1 MRSKFASS
9 LLSALLYTQ
18 GLLGF
23 AGVATIVMKDFGR
36 HEPVFVK
43 GADTVIPANSRW

>member
-1 MRSKFASS
+1 MKSKTASS
-9 LLSALLYTQ
+9 ILSALLYTQ

-23 AGVATIVMKDFGR
+23 AGAATIVLKDYAR